1 MAAVGQMSS
10 TRGAAAVQSV
20 WSDVPG
26 SRMHALLVGE
36 GAPVVLVHGFGVSGA
51 YTLPLARA
59 LAASFSA
66 FVPDLPGQGKSTQL
80 LGQVSISQLAVAVGP
95 WAQAEG
101 LTLRLVG
108 ANSLGCLVVA

>member
-10 TRGAAAVQSV
+10 TPGASAVKSV

-51 YTLPLARA
+51 YMLPPARA
-59 LAASFSA
+59 LADSFSA
-66 FVPDLPGQGKSTQL
+66 LVPDLPGQGKSTRVP
-80 LGQVSISQLAVAVGP
+80 GQASISQLAVALGAWVEP
-95 WAQAEG
+95 EG
-101 LTLRLVG
+101 LIRP
-108 ANSLGCLVVA
+108 AVVATRMGGQVG